1 MNNFA
6 RHLIAAL
13 VLLVLG
19 AGGAL
24 AAESCDAPKPNLRP
38 GAAADVAPS
47 AASFAGTWQG
57 QWAVAV
63 RDHAQPICARLYVS
77 VMGAATVTVEQC
89 TGSNKDA
96 KRRPECKQFAAEID
110 GNVMTFSDLQGTVYT
125 FTMADVGG
133 MKGEAISAEH
143 RSITVFVKP
152 E

>member
-1 MNNFA
+1 MSLP
-6 RHLIAAL
+6 RRLLAAL
-13 VLLVLG
+13 ALLLLG
-19 AGGAL
+19 AGSAM
-24 AAESCDAPKPNLRP
+24 AAGCDAPVATVHP
-38 GAAADVAPS
+38 GAAADVTPSS
-47 AASFAGTWQG
+47 AAFAGIWQG

-63 RDHAQPICARLYVS
+63 HDHAQPICARLYVS
-77 VMGAATVTVEQC
+77 VIASATATVEQC
-89 TGSNKDA
+89 TGSNRDA

-133 MKGEAISAEH
+133 MKGEAISAQH